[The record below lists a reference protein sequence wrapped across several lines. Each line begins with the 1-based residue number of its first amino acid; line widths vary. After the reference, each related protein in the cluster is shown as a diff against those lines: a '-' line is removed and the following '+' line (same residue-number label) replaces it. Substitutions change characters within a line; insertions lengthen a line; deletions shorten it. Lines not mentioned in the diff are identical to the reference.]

1 MPASAAGRGLL
12 TYAPWILFAA
22 TLLLPGTALL
32 ALDTNPSGRE
42 LSGGALTVNDATA
55 TAYSHPAANLTAEQT
70 ELFALGHQMFHNR
83 WAFFWFENAIFGRGP
98 TSNAQACT
106 TCHDGN
112 GRGMAPGD
120 AAVTQPDGE
129 HLDQNITV
137 PFEPAPNAV
146 IRVSLPGTDQHN
158 GPRFHPHYGDQLQI
172 FGVKGVVP
180 AEASFEVRW
189 QHHLVTLQD
198 GTEVQLREPELHI
211 SDLAFGP
218 LGEGAMTGL
227 RRSPPVFGLGL
238 LEAVPQSTIDEL
250 AARAKPDGI
259 AGRVN
264 YVWDPETQQTVAG
277 RFGLKANHPSLRE
290 QIAVAFFNDI
300 GLSSPLFP
308 DQNCPEIQA
317 SCEEQMLFA
326 TPEITPL
333 RLAGT
338 ELYLRAL
345 AVPARR
351 NIDDPQVKRGEA
363 IFESARCA
371 ICHVPELRTGEFE
384 AFPQAANQRIQPYTD
399 LLVHDM
405 GEGLADNR
413 PDYLAS
419 GRDWRTPP
427 LWGIGLSKTVN
438 SAHNFLHDGRAR
450 TFEEAIL
457 WHGGEAQVS
466 RDTYANLD
474 KGDRDALIAF
484 LMSL

>member
-1 MPASAAGRGLL
+1 MNYTMRQMLAA
-12 TYAPWILFAA
+12 
-22 TLLLPGTALL
+22 LLLLAPAEAILAPALP
-32 ALDTNPSGRE
+32 AQA
-42 LSGGALTVNDATA
+42 LSGGALTVTDHSPS
-55 TAYSHPAANLTAEQT
+55 AYSHPAANLTEEQA

-120 AAVTQPDGE
+120 AHVVKPDGE
-129 HLDQNITV
+129 ELDQNITV
-137 PFEPAPNAV
+137 PFEPAPNVV
-146 IRVSLPGTDQHN
+146 IRVSLPGTDEHN
-158 GPRFHPHYGDQLQI
+158 GPRFHPHYGDQLQV

-180 AEASFEVRW
+180 AEASFDVTW
-189 QHHLVTLQD
+189 QEHVVTLED
-198 GTEVQLREPELHI
+198 GTKVTLRSPEITI

-218 LGEGAMTGL
+218 LGEGAMTGP
-227 RRSPPVFGLGL
+227 RRSPPIFGLGL
-238 LEAVPQSTIDEL
+238 LEAVAQETIDEL
-250 AARAKPDGI
+250 TMRDKPDGI
-259 AGRVN
+259 KGHVN
-264 YVWDPETQQTVAG
+264 YVWDPESGQTVPG

-300 GLSSPLFP
+300 GLSSPIYP
-308 DQNCPEIQA
+308 DQNCPPVQKA
-317 SCEEQMLFA
+317 CDEQMLFA
-326 TPEITPL
+326 RPEITPK

-338 ELYLRAL
+338 EMYLRAL

-351 NIDDPQVKRGEA
+351 NLEDPAVQRGEA
-363 IFESARCA
+363 VFEQARCSV
-371 ICHVPELRTGEFE
+371 CHVPELRTGDFD
-384 AFPQAANQRIQPYTD
+384 AFPQAANQIIRPYTD
-399 LLVHDM
+399 LLLHDM

-419 GRDWRTPP
+419 GRDWRTSP
-427 LWGIGLSKTVN
+427 LWGIGLSRAVN
-438 SAHNFLHDGRAR
+438 SANNFLHDGRAR
-450 TFEEAIL
+450 TLEEAIL

-466 RDTYANLD
+466 NDAYRKLA